1 MAFRARNIA
10 GTIAL
15 AISLAAGTQRAVAQQ
30 TNPNPNPPA
39 PNTPPTPTAP
49 PPPNVPDAT
58 GPSIVVTLTSGEVMK
73 GVLMGVAG
81 DVVIVR
87 HPVLGDLK
95 IPRMGI
101 ASSEPPLSAVQSP
114 PAQTG
119 PAPEAV
125 PAPPPPPP
133 PAEPKPEP
141 KPEPAAAPAPPPPPP
156 PPPPAEFVPPKNPL
170 EALFHK
176 DEKPFLEGWT
186 RNVELGLNGTTGPVD
201 AQNFRAILTLNR
213 STKLQATNATFVYAY
228 GENNFGTTQD
238 RFEMNAR
245 NEWRFGDSPWT
256 MWASTLN
263 ESDNLQRWDQRLSA
277 AAGAGYRLYK
287 DEDLTITGRVGIGLA
302 REING
307 ENALLPEVGI
317 GVFSLDYKISPKAN
331 LYANSEFY
339 PSGKH
344 VDFDDFRAVNRFGI
358 NWQVDPELKMNLRLG
373 VEHRHESNAPAGRN
387 NVVDY
392 FLVLGFAF

>member
-141 KPEPAAAPAPPPPPP
+141 
-156 PPPPAEFVPPKNPL
+156 
-170 EALFHK
+170 
-176 DEKPFLEGWT
+176 
-186 RNVELGLNGTTGPVD
+186 
-201 AQNFRAILTLNR
+201 
-213 STKLQATNATFVYAY
+213 
-228 GENNFGTTQD
+228 
-238 RFEMNAR
+238 
-245 NEWRFGDSPWT
+245 
-256 MWASTLN
+256 
-263 ESDNLQRWDQRLSA
+263 
-277 AAGAGYRLYK
+277 
-287 DEDLTITGRVGIGLA
+287 
-302 REING
+302 
-307 ENALLPEVGI
+307 
-317 GVFSLDYKISPKAN
+317 
-331 LYANSEFY
+331 
-339 PSGKH
+339 
-344 VDFDDFRAVNRFGI
+344 
-358 NWQVDPELKMNLRLG
+358 
-373 VEHRHESNAPAGRN
+373 
-387 NVVDY
+387 
-392 FLVLGFAF
+392 